1 MFVVGYHLG
10 MSVAVCCCQEVGRVP
25 ARATVMVM
33 IQGDVKRL
41 SHRAGS
47 RQGPHGDYQQGSV
60 SLAQ

>member
-1 MFVVGYHLG
+1 